1 MSDGEDNGGMGEF
14 WDNDNDN
21 DNDVD
26 NNNEF
31 NNDNLKNRV
40 PNISDEN
47 ILSGEHGSAFRG
59 QNKSPGVCSGTDMY
73 NPFEVRCR
81 CAM

>member
-14 WDNDNDN
+14 WDNENDN

>member
-21 DNDVD
+21 DNDNDVD
-26 NNNEF
+26 NNNEY
-31 NNDNLKNRV
+31 NNDNNENRV
-40 PNISDEN
+40 PNIPDEN
-47 ILSGEHGSAFRG
+47 ILSGELGSAFRG

-73 NPFEVRCR
+73 NPFEVR
-81 CAM
+81 